1 MILTDQLRKE
11 IETTRVILMIMERIG
26 EKLDTGIQVHL
37 EDRDEF
43 VGPAEVLVQSPEV
56 EHGGLA
62 LLLSEHREIRRS
74 FEETRRSPV
83 EYGVE
88 LQPMTDLPQTC
99 LQCGGRVQVT
109 KKEMLK
115 TRERRMIG

>member
-1 MILTDQLRKE
+1 MRKE
-11 IETTRVILMIMERIG
+11 SETIRVMLMIMERIG

-56 EHGGLA
+56 EHGALA
-62 LLLSEHREIRRS
+62 LLLSVHGEIRRS
-74 FEETRRSPV
+74 FQEMRRSPV
-83 EYGVE
+83 GYGVE

-99 LQCGGRVQVT
+99 LECGGPVQVT

-115 TRERRMIG
+115 PEKGE